1 MNKRTLITA
10 TVAVGAGALLALAAP
25 LAASAHVEVTPNTAA
40 AGTYSEISFRVPTES
55 ATATTTKVEVD
66 IPAATPFPSVSY
78 VAVPGWDTE
87 LVTETLPKPV
97 KVDKTTITKAVTRVI
112 WTAQPGSEIKENEIR
127 QFTLSVGAVPDTGKI
142 VLNALQTY
150 SDGSVVEWTGTGES
164 ADHPSPVLYVND
176 KPVEEHDADAVS
188 APPAAHDS
196 DTTAAASSSS
206 SSSGDTLARVLGI
219 GGLVVGAVG
228 VVLSVVTL
236 RRKGTV

>member
-40 AGTYSEISFRVPTES
+40 AGTYADITFRVPTES

-97 KVDKTTITKAVTRVI
+97 KEDKTTITEAVTKVI
-112 WTAQPGSEIKENEIR
+112 WTAQPGSEIKESEIR

-142 VLNALQTY
+142 VLNAVQTY

-176 KPVEEHDADAVS
+176 KPAAEHDADAVS
-188 APPAAHDS
+188 APAAAHDS
-196 DTTAAASSSS
+196 EAAASSSAS
-206 SSSGDTLARVLGI
+206 SSDTLARVLGI

-236 RRKGTV
+236 RRKATV

>member
-1 MNKRTLITA
+1 MKKQMLVTA
-10 TVAVGAGALLALAAP
+10 TIAIGAGALLVIAAP

-40 AGTYSEISFRVPTES
+40 AGSYVEITFRVPTES
-55 ATATTTKVEVD
+55 ATATTTRLEVD

-78 VAVPGWDTE
+78 VAVPGWDTQ

-97 KVDKTTITKAVTRVI
+97 TVDKTEITEAVTKVI

-127 QFTLSVGAVPDTGKI
+127 QFTLSVGAVPDTGKM

-150 SDGSVVEWTGTGES
+150 SDGSIVKWTGTGEK

-176 KPVEEHDADAVS
+176 KPVAEHDADAVTT
-188 APPAAHDS
+188 PAAGHDS
-196 DTTAAASSSS
+196 GTTTAA
-206 SSSGDTLARVLGI
+206 SSGDALARVLGI

-228 VVLSVVTL
+228 VVLSVVTQ
-236 RRKGTV
+236 RRKNTV